1 VSREQREGKRESTN
15 LLGRQRG
22 GKELLDE
29 VGFGRFLVGEI
40 FTLGGE
46 VLLSRLGLIVGEWH
60 WSGKADRWIQGRVNE
75 NIEKERLDAR
85 MTEG

>member
-1 VSREQREGKRESTN
+1 MCESRTGRGRGTDERDVVHVSRRPCVSREQREGKRESTN

-60 WSGKADRWIQGRVNE
+60 
-75 NIEKERLDAR
+75 
-85 MTEG
+85 